1 MKDFTSK
8 LSLYDILTQL
18 ISGFLIL
25 ALFIPD
31 ESLQE
36 NLIFVI
42 IFSYLIGIIYH
53 RFLELIRKLIA
64 EKGCFSC
71 CFCLGVIFQSN
82 FGKALVKANGKSKNY
97 KVYKGKDIK
106 EKYYECY
113 YSIMDKPA
121 YGTIRTLEA
130 QEAFLR
136 NLTWVVMFYFIFF
149 LKEKCCNMCDCFPIE
164 SSMAMEMI
172 NEIDICCMVI
182 GFFLLFPFI
191 LFARYQTQMKV
202 YKAVWE
208 AGKYVQN
215 SSKS

>member
-25 ALFIPD
+25 ALFIP
-31 ESLQE
+31 ENTSLQKK
-36 NLIFVI
+36 LIFVI

-53 RFLELIRKLIA
+53 RLLEWIRKLIA
-64 EKGCFSC
+64 ENGCFSC

-82 FGKALVKANGKSKNY
+82 FGKALVKANGESKDY
-97 KVYKGKDIK
+97 KNYKGKDIK

-149 LKEKCCNMCDCFPIE
+149 LKEK
-164 SSMAMEMI
+164 
-172 NEIDICCMVI
+172 
-182 GFFLLFPFI
+182 
-191 LFARYQTQMKV
+191 
-202 YKAVWE
+202 
-208 AGKYVQN
+208 
-215 SSKS
+215 